1 MRRAPSL
8 PMVCPMSKNWPKSKP
23 FLVGITGGIG
33 AGKSLVSALLE
44 LLRVPVYYADQRAR
58 ALMQEDP
65 ALGQSIRDLLGEE
78 AYADGRL
85 NRPFISRKVFHDE
98 ALRRELEA
106 LVHPVVRSDFE
117 RWRSLHSHAP
127 ILAREAAILIE
138 SGAWRDMD
146 AVVIVSAPAEV
157 RIERVMRRDGTS
169 RKEVQARMA
178 AQWSDEQ
185 RRPYGT
191 HEVVNDGAMAVIPQ
205 VLRLYEQWS
214 GGSIVEP

>member
-1 MRRAPSL
+1 
-8 PMVCPMSKNWPKSKP
+8 
-23 FLVGITGGIG
+23 
-33 AGKSLVSALLE
+33 
-44 LLRVPVYYADQRAR
+44 
-58 ALMQEDP
+58 
-65 ALGQSIRDLLGEE
+65 
-78 AYADGRL
+78 
-85 NRPFISRKVFHDE
+85 
-98 ALRRELEA
+98 
-106 LVHPVVRSDFE
+106 
-117 RWRSLHSHAP
+117 
-127 ILAREAAILIE
+127 
-138 SGAWRDMD
+138 MD

-157 RIERVMRRDGTS
+157 RMERVMRRDGIS